1 MKAWSEQ
8 ILGNRLM
15 VYSNPTGRGNEA
27 PMIQGPCPADDSEAH
42 GPQGPSHD
50 AASMDLTRT
59 NLPPR
64 QGLHRS
70 AFWLLALCLGA
81 MLQAAEIPAGGQHGE
96 TGSETAK
103 NEEPLA
109 MEREGPGLQTSV
121 NAPEAAPG
129 GDNPGMQQDANETT
143 PLQPALPKPNPEPA
157 SVEWLGQTWVLCR
170 HQGRAGADTDEY
182 FVQGEGPADWSQ
194 VLAVQRIPSGT
205 PAGLAARLG
214 TQAGVHCQVL
224 REDEASCVLALTET
238 GEDPKDGVLL
248 VQKAGPAGGALIVI
262 SYLQRTTRL
271 EATRAALQLGA
282 WRERLLAQAHRNPP
296 RKAEKAPTRP

>member
-1 MKAWSEQ
+1 MKTWWEQ
-8 ILGNRLM
+8 TLGNRFM
-15 VYSNPTGRGNEA
+15 VSSDHTGRGNEA
-27 PMIQGPCPADDSEAH
+27 PMIQGSCPAGDSGAH
-42 GPQGPSHD
+42 GPQGQSHA
-50 AASMDLTRT
+50 AASMAPSRAT
-59 NLPPR
+59 LPPR

-70 AFWLLALCLGA
+70 IFWLLALWLGA
-81 MLQAAEIPAGGQHGE
+81 TLQAEEIPAGGRHGE
-96 TGSETAK
+96 TGAETAK
-103 NEEPLA
+103 NDEPLA
-109 MEREGPGLQTSV
+109 MEKEGPGLQTSV

-129 GDNPGMQQDANETT
+129 GDNSGVQQDANETM

-157 SVEWLGQTWVLCR
+157 SVEWLGQTWMLCR

-224 REDEASCVLALTET
+224 REDEASCVLAL
-238 GEDPKDGVLL
+238 GEAGDDPKDGVLL

-296 RKAEKAPTRP
+296 RKAEKAPTQP